1 MVLQRG
7 VSDFYRTY
15 AHHIEKKKIIN
26 EEIEKFKKEILQMK
40 MKLLKLKKTKKKII
54 KKSLLEGII

>member
-15 AHHIEKKKIIN
+15 AHHIEKKKIILFN
-26 EEIEKFKKEILQMK
+26 PKEYFNKGKYNPTINKGADENDKK
-40 MKLLKLKKTKKKII
+40 
-54 KKSLLEGII
+54 